1 VHQVRL
7 LAMALGAVISA
18 IGLVGVL
25 TPSVLLEFGRSV
37 QTTGA
42 LNAVAAVRIAI
53 GALLFWVSSVSRMRT
68 TLRVIGT
75 LIMVSGLL
83 TPFFGVE
90 RAQAMLTWWS
100 AQGQVFMRAWSALPV
115 AFGLL
120 VIYAL
125 APPRRGDA

>member
-1 VHQVRL
+1 
-7 LAMALGAVISA
+7 MALGAVIAA
-18 IGLVGVL
+18 IGLVGVVA
-25 TPSVLLEFGRSV
+25 PSVLLEFGRSV

-42 LNAVAAVRIAI
+42 LYAVAGARVAI
-53 GALLFWVSSVSRMRT
+53 GALLFQVSSVSRMPT

-75 LIMVSGLL
+75 LLVVSGLL
-83 TPFFGVE
+83 TPFFGIE

-115 AFGLL
+115 TFGLF

-125 APPRRGDA
+125 APPHRGDA